1 MLNSII
7 KFSLKNRLFVIVF
20 SVVVLVYGGFILN
33 KLPVD
38 VFPDLNRPTVNI
50 MTEAEGMAPEE
61 VETLITLP
69 LENALN
75 GLPGVN
81 RVRSTSGVG
90 LSVIYVEFD
99 WGTDIFK
106 NRQLVSEKL
115 IETKEHLPKNSTPVM
130 GPISSIMGEIQLIG
144 LSLESQ
150 DEKSGNIKNPTP
162 IDLRTYADW
171 VIRPRLLNIAG
182 VSQVISIGGGV
193 KQYQIKISASK
204 LNFYQLNLDEVEK
217 NLNLLSQNTT
227 GGYLEKEGQEY
238 LIRNLARAEN
248 IEDIEQTAV
257 GKHLGKTILVKD
269 IAKVEID
276 SQIKRGDAGI
286 NAKPGVILSI
296 MKQPGAS
303 TIELTEKI
311 DVVLNS
317 LTKTLPNGMKLH
329 GHLFKQAD
337 FIKSSINNVE
347 EALRD
352 AGIFIVIILILFL
365 MNYRTTLITLTAIPL
380 SFVATFIILK
390 FFGLSINTMTLGGL
404 AIAIG
409 ELVDDAIVD
418 VENVLRRLKE
428 NNLSASKKSSL
439 LIIYEASS
447 EVRNSIV
454 FATIIVVLVFLPLF
468 FMGGLEGRL
477 FIPLGISYIVSL
489 IASLIISLT
498 VTPVLCS
505 LLLSKSAVLEKPDGF
520 LVNFLKKYDKKILTK
535 SLDHPYIVLSF
546 VGILFIFSL
555 SLVPKLGKDFLPKFN
570 EGTAVIGL
578 LSQPGISLNESN
590 KIGQKAEEII
600 LSVPEVKSVSR
611 RTGRA
616 ELDEHAEGVH
626 SSELDVDFIKIIKG
640 QSREKSII
648 LADIRTKLQSLDG
661 VVVNI
666 GQPISH
672 RLDHLLSGVKAA
684 IAIKLYGPDLNTLR
698 KKGFEI
704 KSRLQD
710 VNGLVDL
717 QVEQQ
722 VLIPQIK
729 IQLKRDMAAKLSLP
743 VGEITQ
749 ILEKA
754 LKGEVV
760 AQLYEGTKSF
770 NVFMRF
776 DDNSR
781 EDIDKIQN
789 TIIKILPDGSKIRL
803 LDVADVYETTG
814 PNVIN
819 RENAQRRIVIMANT
833 ANRDIQAVVSDIE
846 NRLKS
851 LELKEGY
858 FIQYDGQLESQKK
871 GMNLLYL
878 LGAMSI
884 VGVFIVLYMHFKSSA
899 MAFQI
904 MINIPLALI
913 GSIIAV
919 YLTDKSFS
927 LASMVAFVTLCGIAS
942 RNGIMMLTHYIHL
955 VKHEG
960 QKFNKEM
967 IIRGSLER
975 LIPVLMT
982 ALTAILALI
991 PILLSKGEPGKEI
1004 LYPLSVVIVGGL
1016 LSSTILDII
1025 ITPVIFYNFGK
1036 AALEKSLKGENHEI

>member
-1 MLNSII
+1 MLNHII
-7 KFSLKNRLFVIVF
+7 KFSLKNRLFVVAL
-20 SVVVLVYGGFILN
+20 SVIILIYGGFILT

-99 WGTDIFK
+99 WGTEIFK

-115 IETKEHLPKNSTPVM
+115 IETKEQLPKMATPIM

-144 LSLESQ
+144 LSLENNS
-150 DEKSGNIKNPTP
+150 ELNP

-171 VIRPRLLNIAG
+171 VIKPRLLSIPG

-193 KQYQIKISASK
+193 KQYQIKMSASK
-204 LNFYQLNLDEVEK
+204 LNFYQLNLEEVEK

-227 GGYLEKEGQEY
+227 GGYLDKEGQEY
-238 LIRNLARAEN
+238 LVRNLARAEN
-248 IEDIEQTAV
+248 ISDVENTAV
-257 GKHLGKTILVKD
+257 GKHLGKAVLVKD
-269 IAKVEID
+269 IAIVEVD

-311 DVVLNS
+311 DVVLKS
-317 LTKTLPNGMKLH
+317 IETTLPKGMKLH

-337 FIKSSINNVE
+337 FIKNSITNVE

-352 AGIFIVIILILFL
+352 AGIFIVIVLVLFL
-365 MNYRTTLITLTAIPL
+365 MNFRTTLITLTAIPL

-390 FFGLSINTMTLGGL
+390 MFGLSINTMTLGGL

-428 NNLSASKKSSL
+428 NSQAPIKKSSL
-439 LIIYEASS
+439 VIIFEASS

-468 FMGGLEGRL
+468 FLGGLEGRL

-489 IASLIISLT
+489 IASLFISLT

-505 LLLSKSAVLEKPDGF
+505 LLLGKSEVLEKPDGF
-520 LVNFLKKYDKKILTK
+520 LVRFLKKYDRKILEKT
-535 SLDHPYIVLSF
+535 LDRPYLLLSIVGL
-546 VGILFIFSL
+546 LFIFSL
-555 SLVPKLGKDFLPKFN
+555 SLVPHLGKDFLPKFN

-578 LSQPGISLNESN
+578 LSQPGISLSESN
-590 KIGQKAEEII
+590 KIGQKAEELI
-600 LSVPEVKSVSR
+600 LSVPEVTSVSR

-616 ELDEHAEGVH
+616 EQDEHAEGVH
-626 SSELDVDFIKIIKG
+626 SSELDVDFKKAEKG
-640 QSREKSII
+640 KTRDKSLV

-704 KSRLQD
+704 KSRLED
-710 VNGLVDL
+710 VKGLVDL

-729 IQLKRDMAAKLSLP
+729 IQLKREMASRLGIP

-749 ILEKA
+749 TLEKA
-754 LKGEVV
+754 LKGEIV
-760 AQLYEGTKSF
+760 AQIYEGPKSF

-781 EDIDKIQN
+781 TDIDKIQN
-789 TIIKILPDGSKIRL
+789 TIIKILPDGSKVKL
-803 LDVADVYETTG
+803 SEVAEVYEATG

-819 RENAQRRIVIMANT
+819 RENAQRRI
-833 ANRDIQAVVSDIE
+833 
-846 NRLKS
+846 
-851 LELKEGY
+851 
-858 FIQYDGQLESQKK
+858 
-871 GMNLLYL
+871 
-878 LGAMSI
+878 
-884 VGVFIVLYMHFKSSA
+884 
-899 MAFQI
+899 
-904 MINIPLALI
+904 
-913 GSIIAV
+913 
-919 YLTDKSFS
+919 
-927 LASMVAFVTLCGIAS
+927 
-942 RNGIMMLTHYIHL
+942 
-955 VKHEG
+955 
-960 QKFNKEM
+960 
-967 IIRGSLER
+967 
-975 LIPVLMT
+975 
-982 ALTAILALI
+982 
-991 PILLSKGEPGKEI
+991 
-1004 LYPLSVVIVGGL
+1004 
-1016 LSSTILDII
+1016 
-1025 ITPVIFYNFGK
+1025 
-1036 AALEKSLKGENHEI
+1036 

>member
-1 MLNSII
+1 MLNHII
-7 KFSLKNRLFVIVF
+7 KFSLKNRLFVVAL
-20 SVVVLVYGGFILN
+20 SVVVLIYGGFILT

-61 VETLITLP
+61 VETLITMP

-99 WGTDIFK
+99 WGTDVFR

-115 IETKEHLPKNSTPVM
+115 IETKEHLPKNTIPVM

-144 LSLESQ
+144 LSLESN
-150 DEKSGNIKNPTP
+150 SVFNP

-171 VIRPRLLNIAG
+171 VIKPRLLNIPG

-204 LNFYQLNLDEVEK
+204 LNFYQLNLEEVEK

-227 GGYLEKEGQEY
+227 GGYLDKEGQEY

-248 IEDIEQTAV
+248 IADIEQTAV

-311 DVVLNS
+311 DIVLKS
-317 LTKTLPNGMKLH
+317 IETTLPKGMKLH

-352 AGIFIVIILILFL
+352 AGIFIIIVLILFL
-365 MNYRTTLITLTAIPL
+365 MNFRTTVITLTAIPL

-390 FFGLSINTMTLGGL
+390 MFGLSINTMTLGGL

-428 NNLSASKKSSL
+428 NSHAATKKSVL
-439 LIIYEASS
+439 TIIFEASS

-454 FATIIVVLVFLPLF
+454 FATVIVVLVFLPLF
-468 FMGGLEGRL
+468 FLGGLEGRL

-489 IASLIISLT
+489 LASLVISLT

-505 LLLSKSAVLEKPDGF
+505 LLLGRSEILEKPDGF
-520 LVNFLKKYDKKILTK
+520 LVRFLKKYDQKILERT
-535 SLDHPYIVLSF
+535 LDHPYVLLSIVGVML
-546 VGILFIFSL
+546 IFSL
-555 SLVPKLGKDFLPKFN
+555 SLIPGLGKDFLPKFN

-578 LSQPGISLNESN
+578 LSQPGISLSESN
-590 KIGQKAEEII
+590 IIGQKAEEII
-600 LSVPEVKSVSR
+600 LSVPEVLSVSR

-616 ELDEHAEGVH
+616 EQDEHAEGVH
-626 SSELDVDFIKIIKG
+626 SSEIDVDFKKA
-640 QSREKSII
+640 SIGNKTRDKALV
-648 LADIRTKLQSLDG
+648 LAEIRKKLQTLDG

-704 KSRLQD
+704 KSRLED
-710 VNGLVDL
+710 VKGLVDL

-729 IQLKRDMAAKLSLP
+729 IQLKREMASKLSLP

-760 AQLYEGTKSF
+760 AQLYEGPKSF

-781 EDIDKIQN
+781 ADIDKIQN

-803 LDVADVYETTG
+803 SEVAEVYEATG

-819 RENAQRRIVIMANT
+819 RENAQRRIVVLANT
-833 ANRDIQAVVSDIE
+833 ANRDIESVVTDIE
-846 NRLKS
+846 TRLKS

-871 GMNLLYL
+871 GMNLIYL
-878 LGAMSI
+878 LGALSV
-884 VGVFIVLYMHFKSSA
+884 VGVFIVLFMHFKSSM
-899 MAFQI
+899 MALQI

-955 VKHEG
+955 VEHEG
-960 QKFNKEM
+960 EKFNKKM

-975 LIPVLMT
+975 LVPVLMT

-1004 LYPLSVVIVGGL
+1004 LYPLSVVIIGGL
-1016 LSSTILDII
+1016 LSSTLLDII

-1036 AALEKSLKGENHEI
+1036 AALEKSITGESDEI